1 MNEEE
6 VVRAIEALEDT
17 LEVDDPDLSRRL
29 ERLQRGDT
37 VHTVVVFTL
46 LAISAVLIATGLGA
60 VSFTIWALGL
70 GALGLSAVIHRT
82 YQWRLGRTR

>member
-1 MNEEE
+1 M
-6 VVRAIEALEDT
+6 RAIAALEDA

-29 ERLQRGDT
+29 ERLQRRDT
-37 VHTVVVFTL
+37 VHTVVLCTL

-60 VSFTIWALGL
+60 VSLTIWALGL

-82 YQWRLGRTR
+82 YQWRLGRTG